1 MGQVIRVINNAINP
15 FYKNGGNGN
24 DNFTIYLAGVA
35 YGNGG
40 NDTLRA
46 YAIYAKLDGGDGND
60 RIYSYSGASE
70 LYGGWGND
78 YIEAYGLYNKIY
90 GGGNEDTIR
99 AYGVYN
105 EVHGED
111 GYDNIV
117 VWGAA
122 NRVYGGGHNDYI
134 EAVAAGNWLYGG
146 WGEDTIIAWGAGN
159 FIYAGEGY
167 DSIKAYGGA
176 NIIDAD
182 DDWRNDNIEA
192 YGGYNK
198 ITVGD
203 GSDRII
209 AGGIGNVVNAG
220 NGDNYI
226 EGYGGVNVINA
237 GTGSDR
243 IIAGGGANII
253 NASSGNNNIET
264 YGVANII
271 NAGSGNLD
279 ITGAGV
285 ANVITHTGT
294 TGNTSFIGGG
304 GANVITHSTSGNIT
318 FNGGGLANI
327 ITHSG
332 VIGNTTFNGGGLGNI
347 IVHQASGN
355 VTFNGAGL
363 ANVVYHGGNT
373 GDINAVAG
381 GWVNV
386 LVRNGNGKFNATL
399 AALGNISVHKGNGDQ
414 RIFQLGGLN
423 THTHVGNGNAVVGMA
438 GGLNVATF
446 VGNGSFYGGFLGL
459 GNVMTKVGNGDTY
472 IAAIAAGNVL
482 THVDNSNSYS
492 NTAALLLGGA
502 NILTKA
508 GNGELLGIMGGSL
521 NVATHVG
528 KGDVTIAQLGGGNIL
543 TKVGDGNSMSVQFGI
558 GNINTQV
565 GNGTSLGLMAGAG
578 NIYTKVGN
586 GLSAAGMLGMG
597 NIYTHVGSGDSLA
610 VMAAKGNIFTK
621 VEVNDQQPN
630 DITAAAMFGGGN
642 IFTHVGNGI
651 TGALMLSMGNV
662 FTKVGEGA
670 TVAAMG
676 GKGNIATHVGNG
688 STFAAMAG
696 MGNVLTK
703 VGNGTTAALMAA
715 KGNVLTHVGNGNTI
729 GLTAGQANL
738 ITKVGQGDQIN
749 VAFGKANISTH
760 VSTQGNN
767 NNSYNAAMGDV
778 NIITKVGDGKQVNLL
793 SGKANIVT
801 HVGNGDDVNL
811 ALGGEANI
819 VTKVGDG
826 NTINGIIN
834 SKLNIVTHVGDGD
847 NLQGLWGN
855 ANIVTKVGDG
865 TSSSAMK
872 GDGNVVTVVGDG
884 AQVGVLFGQGN
895 IVTKVGDGTSV
906 NILKGTANIVTKVGD
921 GTSIGLMK
929 GTGNINTQIGDGHTV
944 FAAYA
949 NNNISIKIGD
959 GDYYGFTIAPDKSS
973 LLDKAKSLG
982 QNLLQTTGWFLG
994 SEVISQ
1000 LVWGSPDTTGSASQ
1014 TASPEDGIEVAKLG
1028 NTVNFSFNANT
1039 ITGRVGTGD
1048 SNSYATK
1055 QDTISM
1061 TEPTP
1066 SSNLNENNVENNNN
1080 NNQQSDMAASGSLA
1094 GQAGAKLQQG
1104 VNQVRSDL
1112 NSLLDKSE
1120 QILGNGGEVT
1130 NVLANATNTLVG
1142 QLSVLG
1148 NYIHQGD
1155 DLLFGGSKPANNGTQ
1170 KEFAQGTVGR
1180 VNSNVNTTLNDVNG
1194 QLKTTNQNVSNAE
1207 IEITKAKL
1215 DAAQRQNDAQVS
1227 ESKALSAQND
1237 AQQQQISAQNSINQ
1251 ANNIATSA
1259 TNEANAQVSR
1269 TQSNAAGER
1278 RSENNLPTN
1287 RQGTTGSGLDN
1298 QNVKTQVTVDDS
1310 FADFSDAVINQNK
1323 ENTLSSQ
1330 QRDLLQ
1336 TGISPFLPFV
1346 NDVNNST
1353 EEEEGEEETGG
1364 QYGKIPVSQ
1373 DNTNSGLKASWQ
1385 ESQQAKDLFESSYS
1399 LKANLRNPKKRKREM
1414 SPEEI
1419 LDKMKQLNKILKEV
1433 KEELESNNVEDMN
1446 SFLTKKTKDIFN
1458 ALDGIDFTHYL
1469 VTEDSDKKPQQDYV
1483 EAWQEL
1489 TTNPVEIDTKQGL
1502 NDILTRNNLLKGVFV
1517 QSDLVEL
1524 IKAGAIDLESENA
1537 DYKLV
1542 RFYQEKINQQLTNI
1556 TDIDQKKDILYDLF
1570 DLSRG
1575 NKKNSYLDLSTPAG
1589 YSNGIDK
1596 NNLFKDFVKQNN
1608 ANEYNKLKNF
1618 LDNANRT
1625 ESQKQIAEILG
1636 KDIAEIVKQSTDA
1649 RGLATPTLKSQ
1660 NHILAD
1666 SFIRL
1671 ILADLIATHKSQSG
1685 QNQITELPNEM
1696 KQFID
1701 SLVGVNDENLKEKF
1715 GSEKLS
1721 DLATA
1726 AKNNLVTAL
1735 NGDLNKIYDVY
1746 NLISY
1751 APGNIRYGEKYINGA
1766 KSNYFDAPLIVKDA
1780 DGGVLEVKYIDSAE
1794 KIAQSVQALGS
1805 QGLISQDIAK
1815 YATLSDFSNFSGDKS
1830 TGVGRALKASGTLYS
1845 SSQLL
1850 RKNADGSV
1858 VTILEGEKAV
1868 YEVDLKNIN
1877 ALEKFTNVKFTGSL
1891 ETSFKN
1897 SIEIFNSAKQVDPT
1911 TGKSIDNPYL
1921 DADRINK
1928 AYGDDNNTQLFPKN
1942 TRAGTSI
1949 IDSESSGIDKT
1960 NKRLDYETIH
1970 TSTNPQDDKLTVY
1983 KITYPGGEPL
1993 YRVQI
1998 DIGGEASKRISVFS
2012 SVNPVQADGSI
2023 RLPDTTTVVSHGQK
2037 LEGQAYT
2044 SELENRY
2051 LGQDDKYLNIG
2062 ANDFRNIENI
2072 EAAESKAANS
2082 TNNNYLLTK
2091 YRGEDEGLGIDMSK
2105 NQEQIILATLR
2116 DRADNGKLQMGYLT
2130 VGTHAAVTSQQADAA
2145 LSRSG
2150 AKSVI
2155 NGYCRVIGDIPETP
2169 ENTDKAQVKDSAL
2182 THNQG
2187 IDSFAK
2193 NIKQTIA
2200 DVAAVR
2206 KTDQEGRRNNDI
2218 NKLVK
2223 QSESI
2228 GEQIERKPFT
2238 NETNPATGQQNDKFD
2253 TNGNLQIQVG
2263 DGEFT
2268 AAFWG
2273 NTNIG
2278 IKVGDGGFK
2287 AGAFGNNNIFVHIG
2301 DGDTA
2306 KNTFTVGNYRA
2317 FEGAQLFIGQR
2328 NVSFNYGVSN
2338 DFIVMLDKSI
2348 PLPPFQ
2354 SPFSGPTDI
2363 VNYLKNDIAKFN
2375 VNGDSDDIDPLTGDP
2390 IEDNYYDSQ
2399 NYLWSQG
2406 NAQQIVNQ
2414 ISSLDMNS
2422 SVEYETLFDYGSES
2436 DRNTRALQADTER
2449 ALNKG
2454 FSRMLAGG
2462 SPFKKAETTPLKDQ
2476 NFNLTIAGQGAD
2488 IILTNGDNQ
2497 FMFGDNIP
2505 SLLDTTIAS
2514 VFGMLSQETNGENGQ
2529 VGNTMSYD
2537 PRNFLGQFLN
2547 QLISRVSA
2555 SLPDLT
2561 IGEALGLAYD
2571 AQGKISKTEAQRLS
2585 KDDLD
2590 AVRQSFAQFASQNAQ
2605 KLGIDLSDD
2614 QTGANFDF
2622 TNPSHLLGLFAAF
2635 GNGNIGKFI
2644 EPEGLLDQLK
2654 SALDLG
2660 KDALN
2665 TFRDRLVGSQPE
2677 ATENTSNTSQT
2688 NNPTQ
2693 NQVPVVKS
2701 SEVFGFGGLKL
2712 PSLFDIDIPA
2722 IFKGETNIINDMVG
2736 LVNSFDGDI
2745 ETMKTQMFDFFA
2757 NSGYMQQ
2764 DGDLLISLGNN
2775 NFTWAG
2781 DGNDLVGLTGLN
2793 NNFWGGRGNDMYYGM
2808 GENNQG
2814 SGNEGDDTAVLI
2826 GINNLFLG
2834 GEGND
2839 FALAAGRNANL
2850 AGGDDDDTMYVLG
2863 SDSWLNGGDGEDY
2876 LVAVG
2881 NYNAIQSGDGN
2892 DYAVYIGNYADID
2905 LGAGQDVLSV
2915 FGNKN
2920 IVRTGDDGDYL
2931 RIMGHQGEYYA
2942 GGGNDLIWTDIA
2954 AQGNIHIQGD
2964 AGDDTFVLGGL
2975 DNTYYG
2981 GEGHDS
2987 FIISDNYESAT
2998 IQDISTDDR
3007 LIFANVADSDI
3018 WFEREQDDLFIYLQG
3033 VNSQQSSNL
3042 LETSKLTIANYFAGH
3057 QAHIV
3062 VDTVANIGANEVA
3075 YEALTQE
3082 GLADLIQIM
3091 STYNVLGSG
3100 EALLNDVTVDDL
3112 QKLATGWE
3120 NTVLYQGPAFML

>member
-1 MGQVIRVINNAINP
+1 LEANEGKAGQVFNNYKTAIEIA
-15 FYKNGGNGN
+15 KTQAARGG
-24 DNFTIYLAGVA
+24 IYF
-35 YGNGG
+35 
-40 NDTLRA
+40 DK
-46 YAIYAKLDGGDGND
+46 YAKPEQFVLSALGID
-60 RIYSYSGASE
+60 SS
-70 LYGGWGND
+70 L
-78 YIEAYGLYNKIY
+78 
-90 GGGNEDTIR
+90 IR
-99 AYGVYN
+99 AKLEAQSKISSQESPQDLVAKDLLSSLTQAFDNPDFEFKGVLN
-105 EVHGED
+105 FNNTSD
-111 GYDNIV
+111 
-117 VWGAA
+117 
-122 NRVYGGGHNDYI
+122 
-134 EAVAAGNWLYGG
+134 EALSFNFILG
-146 WGEDTIIAWGAGN
+146 DTIIEKKQVIQLPIGKEHDKFTAKASQLDADGKLISGEYN
-159 FIYAGEGY
+159 FTKGLSLIDKTAFKLPDTGLKYKTFAE
-167 DSIKAYGGA
+167 IA
-176 NIIDAD
+176 NI
-182 DDWRNDNIEA
+182 NP
-192 YGGYNK
+192 
-198 ITVGD
+198 
-203 GSDRII
+203 
-209 AGGIGNVVNAG
+209 
-220 NGDNYI
+220 
-226 EGYGGVNVINA
+226 
-237 GTGSDR
+237 
-243 IIAGGGANII
+243 
-253 NASSGNNNIET
+253 
-264 YGVANII
+264 
-271 NAGSGNLD
+271 
-279 ITGAGV
+279 
-285 ANVITHTGT
+285 H
-294 TGNTSFIGGG
+294 
-304 GANVITHSTSGNIT
+304 
-318 FNGGGLANI
+318 
-327 ITHSG
+327 
-332 VIGNTTFNGGGLGNI
+332 
-347 IVHQASGN
+347 
-355 VTFNGAGL
+355 
-363 ANVVYHGGNT
+363 
-373 GDINAVAG
+373 
-381 GWVNV
+381 
-386 LVRNGNGKFNATL
+386 
-399 AALGNISVHKGNGDQ
+399 
-414 RIFQLGGLN
+414 
-423 THTHVGNGNAVVGMA
+423 
-438 GGLNVATF
+438 
-446 VGNGSFYGGFLGL
+446 
-459 GNVMTKVGNGDTY
+459 
-472 IAAIAAGNVL
+472 IAA
-482 THVDNSNSYS
+482 
-492 NTAALLLGGA
+492 
-502 NILTKA
+502 
-508 GNGELLGIMGGSL
+508 
-521 NVATHVG
+521 
-528 KGDVTIAQLGGGNIL
+528 
-543 TKVGDGNSMSVQFGI
+543 
-558 GNINTQV
+558 
-565 GNGTSLGLMAGAG
+565 
-578 NIYTKVGN
+578 
-586 GLSAAGMLGMG
+586 
-597 NIYTHVGSGDSLA
+597 
-610 VMAAKGNIFTK
+610 
-621 VEVNDQQPN
+621 
-630 DITAAAMFGGGN
+630 
-642 IFTHVGNGI
+642 
-651 TGALMLSMGNV
+651 
-662 FTKVGEGA
+662 
-670 TVAAMG
+670 
-676 GKGNIATHVGNG
+676 
-688 STFAAMAG
+688 
-696 MGNVLTK
+696 
-703 VGNGTTAALMAA
+703 
-715 KGNVLTHVGNGNTI
+715 
-729 GLTAGQANL
+729 
-738 ITKVGQGDQIN
+738 
-749 VAFGKANISTH
+749 
-760 VSTQGNN
+760 
-767 NNSYNAAMGDV
+767 
-778 NIITKVGDGKQVNLL
+778 
-793 SGKANIVT
+793 
-801 HVGNGDDVNL
+801 
-811 ALGGEANI
+811 
-819 VTKVGDG
+819 
-826 NTINGIIN
+826 
-834 SKLNIVTHVGDGD
+834 
-847 NLQGLWGN
+847 
-855 ANIVTKVGDG
+855 
-865 TSSSAMK
+865 
-872 GDGNVVTVVGDG
+872 
-884 AQVGVLFGQGN
+884 
-895 IVTKVGDGTSV
+895 
-906 NILKGTANIVTKVGD
+906 
-921 GTSIGLMK
+921 
-929 GTGNINTQIGDGHTV
+929 
-944 FAAYA
+944 
-949 NNNISIKIGD
+949 
-959 GDYYGFTIAPDKSS
+959 S
-973 LLDKAKSLG
+973 LLDYRRQEGVGYEEIFG
-982 QNLLQTTGWFLG
+982 QNSRTEWET
-994 SEVISQ
+994 IY
-1000 LVWGSPDTTGSASQ
+1000 AAA
-1014 TASPEDGIEVAKLG
+1014 TAE
-1028 NTVNFSFNANT
+1028 
-1039 ITGRVGTGD
+1039 R
-1048 SNSYATK
+1048 
-1055 QDTISM
+1055 
-1061 TEPTP
+1061 
-1066 SSNLNENNVENNNN
+1066 
-1080 NNQQSDMAASGSLA
+1080 SLDA
-1094 GQAGAKLQQG
+1094 P
-1104 VNQVRSDL
+1104 N
-1112 NSLLDKSE
+1112 DKS
-1120 QILGNGGEVT
+1120 I
-1130 NVLANATNTLVG
+1130 
-1142 QLSVLG
+1142 
-1148 NYIHQGD
+1148 
-1155 DLLFGGSKPANNGTQ
+1155 
-1170 KEFAQGTVGR
+1170 
-1180 VNSNVNTTLNDVNG
+1180 
-1194 QLKTTNQNVSNAE
+1194 
-1207 IEITKAKL
+1207 
-1215 DAAQRQNDAQVS
+1215 
-1227 ESKALSAQND
+1227 
-1237 AQQQQISAQNSINQ
+1237 
-1251 ANNIATSA
+1251 
-1259 TNEANAQVSR
+1259 
-1269 TQSNAAGER
+1269 
-1278 RSENNLPTN
+1278 
-1287 RQGTTGSGLDN
+1287 
-1298 QNVKTQVTVDDS
+1298 
-1310 FADFSDAVINQNK
+1310 
-1323 ENTLSSQ
+1323 
-1330 QRDLLQ
+1330 
-1336 TGISPFLPFV
+1336 
-1346 NDVNNST
+1346 
-1353 EEEEGEEETGG
+1353 
-1364 QYGKIPVSQ
+1364 
-1373 DNTNSGLKASWQ
+1373 
-1385 ESQQAKDLFESSYS
+1385 
-1399 LKANLRNPKKRKREM
+1399 
-1414 SPEEI
+1414 
-1419 LDKMKQLNKILKEV
+1419 
-1433 KEELESNNVEDMN
+1433 
-1446 SFLTKKTKDIFN
+1446 
-1458 ALDGIDFTHYL
+1458 
-1469 VTEDSDKKPQQDYV
+1469 
-1483 EAWQEL
+1483 
-1489 TTNPVEIDTKQGL
+1489 
-1502 NDILTRNNLLKGVFV
+1502 
-1517 QSDLVEL
+1517 
-1524 IKAGAIDLESENA
+1524 
-1537 DYKLV
+1537 
-1542 RFYQEKINQQLTNI
+1542 
-1556 TDIDQKKDILYDLF
+1556 
-1570 DLSRG
+1570 
-1575 NKKNSYLDLSTPAG
+1575 
-1589 YSNGIDK
+1589 
-1596 NNLFKDFVKQNN
+1596 
-1608 ANEYNKLKNF
+1608 
-1618 LDNANRT
+1618 
-1625 ESQKQIAEILG
+1625 
-1636 KDIAEIVKQSTDA
+1636 
-1649 RGLATPTLKSQ
+1649 

-1666 SFIRL
+1666 SAIAS
-1671 ILADLIATHKSQSG
+1671 ILHKLAAEAIAKKWDVSQIEQKVKPFLVSLDNLGIDNQSNPGQFADKAIAAFKQAVTDDQGNFRFDRNKLYEATH
-1685 QNQITELPNEM
+1685 T
-1696 KQFID
+1696 
-1701 SLVGVNDENLKEKF
+1701 
-1715 GSEKLS
+1715 
-1721 DLATA
+1721 
-1726 AKNNLVTAL
+1726 
-1735 NGDLNKIYDVY
+1735 
-1746 NLISY
+1746 ISY
-1751 APGNIRYGEKYINGA
+1751 APGNIRWG
-1766 KSNYFDAPLIVKDA
+1766 DA
-1780 DGGVLEVKYIDSAE
+1780 
-1794 KIAQSVQALGS
+1794 
-1805 QGLISQDIAK
+1805 
-1815 YATLSDFSNFSGDKS
+1815 ATNTQISNFFDPIFKVDNGTIQLEKSSRSIYNAVQKLLTDGSITPDQFNLATKLATATQNGKRKLDSDNSGSFLSSSKVIGLENSDYKLEFIQDGDNRKIQINDRNYDVEMS
-1830 TGVGRALKASGTLYS
+1830 LGDRLTDILKANVRGGDSTWELPSSG
-1845 SSQLL
+1845 
-1850 RKNADGSV
+1850 
-1858 VTILEGEKAV
+1858 
-1868 YEVDLKNIN
+1868 
-1877 ALEKFTNVKFTGSL
+1877 LEKT
-1891 ETSFKN
+1891 
-1897 SIEIFNSAKQVDPT
+1897 AK
-1911 TGKSIDNPYL
+1911 
-1921 DADRINK
+1921 RI
-1928 AYGDDNNTQLFPKN
+1928 
-1942 TRAGTSI
+1942 
-1949 IDSESSGIDKT
+1949 
-1960 NKRLDYETIH
+1960 DYEDIH

-2062 ANDFRNIENI
+2062 ANDFRNIESI

-2116 DRADNGKLQMGYLT
+2116 DRADNGKPQIGYLT

-2187 IDSFAK
+2187 IDSFAR

-2375 VNGDSDDIDPLTGDP
+2375 VNGDSDDIDPVTGDP

-2436 DRNTRALQADTER
+2436 DRNTRAPQADTER

-2775 NFTWAG
+2775 NFTWGG